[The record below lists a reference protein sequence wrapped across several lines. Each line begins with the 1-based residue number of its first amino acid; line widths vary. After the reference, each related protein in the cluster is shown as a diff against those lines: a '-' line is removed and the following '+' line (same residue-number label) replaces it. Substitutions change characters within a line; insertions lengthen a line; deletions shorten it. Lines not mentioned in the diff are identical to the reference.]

1 MIRECRIIVEMVF
14 SEGRG
19 ANMHEESQVRTREA
33 SNLGNGSTS
42 NFVGPE
48 NGPYCAD
55 RDPPKPVLQIAG
67 TPGDRTVLGKLC
79 HMLS

>member
-1 MIRECRIIVEMVF
+1 MVF

-19 ANMHEESQVRTREA
+19 ANMMHEESQMRTREA

-48 NGPYCAD
+48 NGPCCAD

-67 TPGDRTVLGKLC
+67 TPGDRTVLGKLR